1 MPTERRSQKTTADG
15 PNGECEGSRGRCSVC
30 AQAREI
36 IGEIL
41 HIDGG
46 ARVVVGNACFSSLL
60 CGVENGAKTQLQKG
74 NGGQGRNRTADAS
87 LFRAALYQ
95 LSYLATFKSLAGMQA
110 EADCPEH
117 RGR

>member
-1 MPTERRSQKTTADG
+1 MNITERRADKAL
-15 PNGECEGSRGRCSVC
+15 ESY
-30 AQAREI
+30 
-36 IGEIL
+36 
-41 HIDGG
+41 
-46 ARVVVGNACFSSLL
+46 
-60 CGVENGAKTQLQKG
+60 
-74 NGGQGRNRTADAS
+74 GGQGRNRTADAS